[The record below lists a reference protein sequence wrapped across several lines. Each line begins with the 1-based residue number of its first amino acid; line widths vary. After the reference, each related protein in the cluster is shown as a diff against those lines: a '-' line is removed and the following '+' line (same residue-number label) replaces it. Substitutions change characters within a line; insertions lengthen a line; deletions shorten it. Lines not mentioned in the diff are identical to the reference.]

1 MLGNA
6 IIILLC
12 RQKHFSIDCHSTG
25 DIYFGNIIIID
36 YQNISLTNAQFKNVN
51 INFSL
56 DCH

>member
-36 YQNISLTNAQFKNVN
+36 YQNISLTNAQFKM
-51 INFSL
+51 
-56 DCH
+56 